1 VLRTDSA
8 DISRYEPDETMS
20 TVAAWRREGDNLLT
34 RTHYPIEPQSMS
46 DLVLRTSQPIRIDSF
61 ADAHGTIADMIR
73 EFGIRSA
80 VGCPIM
86 EGRLWG
92 HMSAGLPRAGPAHVP
107 GGRAD
112 RAARTRGATGPGQR
126 RAGGGGGR
134 TAGALAGIHPAILSE
149 GGLGPALKVLARRPG
164 IGRDH
169 HRPQSC
175 RPGHQTADQAR
186 IRSRGRLR
194 VRTRWPRACRGC
206 SSPGLA
212 YR

>member
-1 VLRTDSA
+1 VPTELPELEAQLARVSEGLGEAVDELREL
-8 DISRYEPDETMS
+8 SR
-20 TVAAWRREGDNLLT
+20 
-34 RTHYPIEPQSMS
+34 
-46 DLVLRTSQPIRIDSF
+46 
-61 ADAHGTIADMIR
+61 
-73 EFGIRSA
+73 
-80 VGCPIM
+80 
-86 EGRLWG
+86 
-92 HMSAGLPRAGPAHVP
+92 
-107 GGRAD
+107 
-112 RAARTRGATGPGQR
+112 
-126 RAGGGGGR
+126 
-134 TAGALAGIHPAILSE
+134 GIHPAILSE
-149 GGLGPALKVLARRPG
+149 GGLGPALKVLARRSPVPVELEVHQEGRLPAPVEVAAYYVIAEALTNTAKHTDASVVHVDVQARAGLLRLTVEDDGVGGATVAGLWAGRAERPRPG